1 MNHNLKKILGEPLSH
16 ESLINYLKFI
26 IDKKDNIYKTDT
38 YTEEH
43 RERMKNRKKGNNSSS
58 LKEKWN
64 DPVWRSNMLESR
76 KKKKELKNETN

>member
-26 IDKKDNIYKTDT
+26 IDKKDNIYKNDT

-43 RERMKNRKKGNNSSS
+43 RERMKNRKKVNNSS
-58 LKEKWN
+58 
-64 DPVWRSNMLESR
+64 
-76 KKKKELKNETN
+76 